1 MTPFFCDSYN
11 VNPDKGIILK
21 AAVLRERVTGKVSD
35 FGPLFEYTVKL
46 VLLTSFLELVLYR
59 LVSRLG
65 MHLSKMAAD
74 HPWITPTF
82 TALTE
87 VGTWL
92 LNIVAVLLF
101 LALTVALINRWG
113 DPEAS
118 RLSTLGNVGTVLL
131 LLLTVVFLVVQPG
144 MLGAIVYNGLT
155 LLVLT
160 AFVSEYAM
168 THREPAQRVLAG
180 TYYLGVSGW
189 LYYQIVSSIYSLMG
203 TIAAPPL
210 VYESHRAGEALMVLA
225 SFFVFVAYGKS
236 KSLSLRTKNRRQRNR
251 AIWFWSTTGIIFSA
265 LLVADY
271 VLDLYNPTLASTIRQ
286 ASQGIGW
293 IFQFGMGY
301 TFYLPFAVYV
311 GGLLF
316 WSYTVVKLLM
326 IGRLAGYGIGLMFIA
341 GYALL
346 FSNLTLMVILGVMLL
361 ALDRV
366 KPAVAES
373 VPAAA
378 GPVVPASEGL
388 LHGQA

>member
-1 MTPFFCDSYN
+1 M
-11 VNPDKGIILK
+11 
-21 AAVLRERVTGKVSD
+21 AVPVGMVMKTASLSERITGRVSD

-101 LALTVALINRWG
+101 LALTLTMVNRWG
-113 DPEAS
+113 GRDTSKLVKMGIAGAA
-118 RLSTLGNVGTVLL
+118 LLLFLTVL
-131 LLLTVVFLVVQPG
+131 FLVVQPG
-144 MLGAIVYNGLT
+144 MLGAIIYNGLT

-160 AFVSEYAM
+160 LFVSEYVI
-168 THREPAQRVLAG
+168 THREPAQRILAA

-189 LYYQIVSSIYSLMG
+189 LYYQIISTVYSLAG
-203 TIAAPPL
+203 TLAAPPL

-225 SFFVFVAYGKS
+225 SYLVFVAYGSS
-236 KSLSLRTKNRRQRNR
+236 KSLSLRTTNRRQRNR
-251 AIWFWSTTGIIFSA
+251 AIWFWSTTGIIFTA
-265 LLVADY
+265 LIVADY
-271 VLDLYNPTLASTIRQ
+271 FLDLYSPAFASAFRQ

-311 GGLLF
+311 GGLLC
-316 WSYTVVKLLM
+316 WSYTVIKLVM
-326 IGRLAGYGIGLMFIA
+326 TGRLAGYGIGLMFIA

-346 FSNLTLMVILGVMLL
+346 FSNLTLMVVLGVMLL
-361 ALDRV
+361 ALDRA
-366 KPAVAES
+366 K
-373 VPAAA
+373 AAA
-378 GPVVPASEGL
+378 TEAVSTTAGPMMPATDGL
-388 LHGQA
+388 ITGRA

>member
-1 MTPFFCDSYN
+1 MSALMGM
-11 VNPDKGIILK
+11 VMK
-21 AAVLRERVTGKVSD
+21 AATFSERVTGKVSD
-35 FGPLFEYTVKL
+35 FGLLFEYTVKL

-65 MHLSKMAAD
+65 MHLSKLAAD

-92 LNIVAVLLF
+92 LNIVAVFLF
-101 LALTVALINRWG
+101 LALTLALINRWG
-113 DPEAS
+113 GPQTS
-118 RLSTLGNVGTVLL
+118 RLSKLGSVGAALL
-131 LLLTVVFLVVQPG
+131 LLLTIVFLVVQPG
-144 MLGAIVYNGLT
+144 MLGAVIYNGLT

-160 AFVSEYAM
+160 AFLSEYVM
-168 THREPAQRVLAG
+168 THREPAQRVLAA
-180 TYYLGVSGW
+180 TYYLGISGW
-189 LYYQIVSSIYSLMG
+189 LYYQIVSTMYSLTG

-210 VYESHRAGEALMVLA
+210 VYESHRMGEALMVLA

-236 KSLSLRTKNRRQRNR
+236 KSLSLRTRNR
-251 AIWFWSTTGIIFSA
+251 QQWKRAMWFWSTTGIIFSA
-265 LLVADY
+265 LIVADY
-271 VLDLYNPTLASTIRQ
+271 LLELYSPAFASAFRQ

-311 GGLLF
+311 AGLLC

-326 IGRLAGYGIGLMFIA
+326 IGRLAGYGVGLMFIA

-346 FSNLTLMVILGVMLL
+346 FSNLTLMVVLGVILL
-361 ALDRV
+361 TLDRV
-366 KPAVAES
+366 KPIVAES
-373 VPAAA
+373 LPAAT
-378 GPVVPASEGL
+378 GSVLPATDGL
-388 LHGQA
+388 VHGQA

>member
-1 MTPFFCDSYN
+1 MVMKTATLS
-11 VNPDKGIILK
+11 
-21 AAVLRERVTGKVSD
+21 ERITGRVSD

-101 LALTVALINRWG
+101 LALALTMVNRWG
-113 DPEAS
+113 VPDTG
-118 RLSTLGNVGTVLL
+118 RLVKLGIAGTALVLFLTVL
-131 LLLTVVFLVVQPG
+131 FLVVQPG
-144 MLGAIVYNGLT
+144 MLGAVIYNGLT

-160 AFVSEYAM
+160 LFVSEYVM
-168 THREPAQRVLAG
+168 THREPAQRVLAA

-189 LYYQIVSSIYSLMG
+189 LYYQIVSTAYSLAG
-203 TIAAPPL
+203 TLAAPPF

-225 SFFVFVAYGKS
+225 SYLVFVAFGS
-236 KSLSLRTKNRRQRNR
+236 SRGLSLRTRNRRQRNR
-251 AIWFWSTTGIIFSA
+251 AIWFWSATGIIFSA
-265 LLVADY
+265 LIVADY
-271 VLDLYNPTLASTIRQ
+271 LLDLYSPAFASAFRQ

-311 GGLLF
+311 GGLLC
-316 WSYTVVKLLM
+316 WSYTVIKLVM
-326 IGRLAGYGIGLMFIA
+326 TGRLAGYGIGLMFIA

-346 FSNLTLMVILGVMLL
+346 FSNLTLMVVLGVMLL

-366 KPAVAES
+366 KASATEAV
-373 VPAAA
+373 PTTA
-378 GPVVPASEGL
+378 GPVVPATDGL
-388 LHGQA
+388 ITGRA

>member
-1 MTPFFCDSYN
+1 MG
-11 VNPDKGIILK
+11 VVVK
-21 AAVLRERVTGKVSD
+21 AAALSERVTGKVSD

-101 LALTVALINRWG
+101 LALTLTLINRWG
-113 DPEAS
+113 GSETG
-118 RLSTLGNVGTVLL
+118 RLGKLGCAGTALL

-160 AFVSEYAM
+160 AFVSEYM
-168 THREPAQRVLAG
+168 LTHREPAQRMLAA
-180 TYYLGVSGW
+180 TYYLGISGW
-189 LYYQIVSSIYSLMG
+189 LYYQIVSTIYSVMG

-210 VYESHRAGEALMVLA
+210 VYESHRMGEALMVLA
-225 SFFVFVAYGKS
+225 SFFVFVVYGKS
-236 KSLSLRTKNRRQRNR
+236 KSLSLRTKNRQQRNR
-251 AIWFWSTTGIIFSA
+251 AIWFWSTASVIFSG
-265 LLVADY
+265 LIVTDY
-271 VLDLYNPTLASTIRQ
+271 FLDLYNPALASAVRQ

-311 GGLLF
+311 AGLLC
-316 WSYTVVKLLM
+316 WSYSVVKLLM
-326 IGRLAGYGIGLMFIA
+326 TGRLAGYGIGLMFIA

-346 FSNLTLMVILGVMLL
+346 FSNLTLMVVLGVMLL
-361 ALDRV
+361 TLDRV
-366 KPAVAES
+366 KPAAAEARS
-373 VPAAA
+373 TAA
-378 GPVVPASEGL
+378 GPIMPAPDGL
-388 LHGQA
+388 ITGRA

>member
-1 MTPFFCDSYN
+1 M
-11 VNPDKGIILK
+11 K
-21 AAVLRERVTGKVSD
+21 AATVLYERVTGKVSD

-59 LVSRLG
+59 LLSRLG
-65 MHLSKMAAD
+65 MHLSKMAAE

-101 LALTVALINRWG
+101 LALMLTLINRRG
-113 DPEAS
+113 GPDAG
-118 RLSTLGNVGTVLL
+118 RLGKLGSVGAALL
-131 LLLTVVFLVVQPG
+131 LLLTVAFLVVQPG
-144 MLGAIVYNGLT
+144 MPGAIVYNGLT

-160 AFVSEYAM
+160 ACVSEYIM
-168 THREPAQRVLAG
+168 THREPAQRALAV

-189 LYYQIVSSIYSLMG
+189 LYYQIVSTLYSLTG

-236 KSLSLRTKNRRQRNR
+236 KSLSLRTRNRRQRNR
-251 AIWFWSTTGIIFSA
+251 ALWFWSMTGVIFFV
-265 LLVADY
+265 LIVADY
-271 VLDLYNPTLASTIRQ
+271 LLDTLNPAFASAFRQ

-301 TFYLPFAVYV
+301 TFYLPFAVYIA
-311 GGLLF
+311 GFLC

-346 FSNLTLMVILGVMLL
+346 FSNLTLMVVLGVMLL

-366 KPAVAES
+366 KPTAAES
-373 VPAAA
+373 ASTAA
-378 GPVVPASEGL
+378 GPVPASDGL
-388 LHGQA
+388 LPGQA

>member
-1 MTPFFCDSYN
+1 M
-11 VNPDKGIILK
+11 K
-21 AAVLRERVTGKVSD
+21 AAAVSERVTGKVSD
-35 FGPLFEYTVKL
+35 FGPLFEYAVKL
-46 VLLTSFLELVLYR
+46 VLLTAFLELVLYR
-59 LVSRLG
+59 LASRLG

-101 LALTVALINRWG
+101 LVLTLTMINRWG
-113 DPEAS
+113 GPETG
-118 RLSTLGNVGTVLL
+118 RLGKLGSVGTALL

-160 AFVSEYAM
+160 AFVSEYVV
-168 THREPAQRVLAG
+168 THREPAQRMMAA

-189 LYYQIVSSIYSLMG
+189 LYYQIVSTIYSLMG

-271 VLDLYNPTLASTIRQ
+271 ALDLYNPTLASTVRQ

-311 GGLLF
+311 GGLLC

-346 FSNLTLMVILGVMLL
+346 FSNLTLMVVLGVMLL

-366 KPAVAES
+366 KPTVAES
-373 VPAAA
+373 VPTAA
-378 GPVVPASEGL
+378 GPVMPASDGL
-388 LHGQA
+388 LPGQA

>member
-1 MTPFFCDSYN
+1 M
-11 VNPDKGIILK
+11 K
-21 AAVLRERVTGKVSD
+21 ATALTERVTGKVSD

-46 VLLTSFLELVLYR
+46 VFLTSFLELVLYR

-101 LALTVALINRWG
+101 LALTLTLINRWG
-113 DPEAS
+113 GPQTG
-118 RLSTLGNVGTVLL
+118 RLSKLGTVGAALL
-131 LLLTVVFLVVQPG
+131 LLLTAMFLVVQPG

-160 AFVSEYAM
+160 AFISEYVA
-168 THREPAQRVLAG
+168 THREPAQRVLAI

-189 LYYQIVSSIYSLMG
+189 LYYQVVSTLYSLMG

-271 VLDLYNPTLASTIRQ
+271 VLDLYNPALASAVRQ

-311 GGLLF
+311 MGLLC
-316 WSYTVVKLLM
+316 WSYTVIKLLM

-346 FSNLTLMVILGVMLL
+346 FSNLTLMVVLGVMLL

-366 KPAVAES
+366 KPTVAQS
-373 VPAAA
+373 VPTAA
-378 GPVVPASEGL
+378 GPVMPASDGL
-388 LHGQA
+388 LPGQA

>member
-1 MTPFFCDSYN
+1 M
-11 VNPDKGIILK
+11 K
-21 AAVLRERVTGKVSD
+21 AAALGERMTGKVSD

-59 LVSRLG
+59 LISRLG
-65 MHLSKMAAD
+65 MHLSKFTVD

-101 LALTVALINRWG
+101 LALTLILINRWG
-113 DPEAS
+113 GPEVGRFS
-118 RLSTLGNVGTVLL
+118 KLGTVGAALL

-144 MLGAIVYNGLT
+144 MLGAVVYNGLT

-160 AFVSEYAM
+160 VFVSEYVM
-168 THREPAQRVLAG
+168 THREPAQRVLAA

-189 LYYQIVSSIYSLMG
+189 LYYQVVSTIYSLMG

-210 VYESHRAGEALMVLA
+210 VYESHRVGEALMVLA
-225 SFFVFVAYGKS
+225 SFFVFVAYGKG
-236 KSLSLRTKNRRQRNR
+236 KSLSLRTRNRRQWNR
-251 AIWFWSTTGIIFSA
+251 AIWFWSATGVIFAA
-265 LLVADY
+265 LIVADY
-271 VLDLYNPTLASTIRQ
+271 LLDLYNPTFASAFRQ

-301 TFYLPFAVYV
+301 TFYLPFALYV
-311 GGLLF
+311 GGLLC

-326 IGRLAGYGIGLMFIA
+326 IGRLAGYGIGLMFMA

-346 FSNLTLMVILGVMLL
+346 FSNLTLMVVLGVMLL
-361 ALDRV
+361 TLDRV
-366 KPAVAES
+366 KPTAAES
-373 VPAAA
+373 VPTAAD
-378 GPVVPASEGL
+378 PVISASDSL
-388 LHGQA
+388 LPGQI

>member
-1 MTPFFCDSYN
+1 M
-11 VNPDKGIILK
+11 K
-21 AAVLRERVTGKVSD
+21 AAALSERVTGKVSD
-35 FGPLFEYTVKL
+35 FGPLFEYAVKL
-46 VLLTSFLELVLYR
+46 VLLTAFLELVLYR
-59 LVSRLG
+59 LASRLG

-101 LALTVALINRWG
+101 LVLTLTMINRWG
-113 DPEAS
+113 GPETG
-118 RLSTLGNVGTVLL
+118 RLGKLGSVGTALL

-160 AFVSEYAM
+160 AFVSEYVV
-168 THREPAQRVLAG
+168 THRDPAQRMMAA

-189 LYYQIVSSIYSLMG
+189 LYYQIVSTIYSLMG

-271 VLDLYNPTLASTIRQ
+271 ALDLYNPTLASTVRQ

-311 GGLLF
+311 GGLLC
-316 WSYTVVKLLM
+316 WSYTVVRLLM

-346 FSNLTLMVILGVMLL
+346 FSNLTLMVVLGVMLL

-366 KPAVAES
+366 KPTVAES
-373 VPAAA
+373 VPTAA
-378 GPVVPASEGL
+378 GPVMPASDGL
-388 LHGQA
+388 LPGQA

>member
-1 MTPFFCDSYN
+1 M
-11 VNPDKGIILK
+11 K
-21 AAVLRERVTGKVSD
+21 AAALSERVTGKVSD
-35 FGPLFEYTVKL
+35 FGPLFEYAVKL
-46 VLLTSFLELVLYR
+46 VLLTAFLELVLYR
-59 LVSRLG
+59 LASRLG

-101 LALTVALINRWG
+101 LVLTLTMINRWG
-113 DPEAS
+113 GPETG
-118 RLSTLGNVGTVLL
+118 RLGKLGSVGTALL

-160 AFVSEYAM
+160 AFVSEYVV
-168 THREPAQRVLAG
+168 THREPAQRMMAA

-189 LYYQIVSSIYSLMG
+189 LYYQIVSTIYSLMG

-225 SFFVFVAYGKS
+225 SFIVFVAYGKS
-236 KSLSLRTKNRRQRNR
+236 KSLSLRTKNRQQRNR

-271 VLDLYNPTLASTIRQ
+271 ALDLYNPTLASTVRQ

-311 GGLLF
+311 GGLLC
-316 WSYTVVKLLM
+316 WSYTVVRLLM

-346 FSNLTLMVILGVMLL
+346 FSNLTLMVVLGVMLL
-361 ALDRV
+361 VLDRV
-366 KPAVAES
+366 KPTVAES
-373 VPAAA
+373 VPTAA
-378 GPVVPASEGL
+378 GPVMPASDGL
-388 LHGQA
+388 LPGQA

>member
-1 MTPFFCDSYN
+1 
-11 VNPDKGIILK
+11 
-21 AAVLRERVTGKVSD
+21 VTGKVSD

-113 DPEAS
+113 GSETGW
-118 RLSTLGNVGTVLL
+118 LSKLGSAGTALL
-131 LLLTVVFLVVQPG
+131 LLLTVAFLVVQPG

-160 AFVSEYAM
+160 VFVSEYM
-168 THREPAQRVLAG
+168 MSHREPAQRVLAA
-180 TYYLGVSGW
+180 TYYLGISGW
-189 LYYQIVSSIYSLMG
+189 LYYQIMSTIYSLMG
-203 TIAAPPL
+203 TIAQPPL
-210 VYESHRAGEALMVLA
+210 VYESHRTGEALMVLA
-225 SFFVFVAYGKS
+225 SFLVFVAYGKS
-236 KSLSLRTKNRRQRNR
+236 KSLSLRTKNRQQRNR
-251 AIWFWSTTGIIFSA
+251 ARWFWSTTGVIFAA
-265 LLVADY
+265 LIVADY
-271 VLDLYNPTLASTIRQ
+271 LLDLYNPALASAFRQ

-311 GGLLF
+311 AGLLC
-316 WSYTVVKLLM
+316 WSYSVIKLLM

-346 FSNLTLMVILGVMLL
+346 FSNLTLMVVLGVMLL
-361 ALDRV
+361 TLDRV
-366 KPAVAES
+366 KSTAAEATAS
-373 VPAAA
+373 ATGSAM
-378 GPVVPASEGL
+378 PASDRL
-388 LHGQA
+388 ATGQV

>member
-1 MTPFFCDSYN
+1 MKTAS
-11 VNPDKGIILK
+11 LS
-21 AAVLRERVTGKVSD
+21 ERITGRVSD

-101 LALTVALINRWG
+101 LALTLTMVNRWG
-113 DPEAS
+113 GRDTSKLVKMGIAGAA
-118 RLSTLGNVGTVLL
+118 LLLFLTVL
-131 LLLTVVFLVVQPG
+131 FLVVQPG
-144 MLGAIVYNGLT
+144 MLGAIIYNGLT

-160 AFVSEYAM
+160 LFVSEYVI
-168 THREPAQRVLAG
+168 THREPAQRILAA

-189 LYYQIVSSIYSLMG
+189 LYYQIISTVYSLAG
-203 TIAAPPL
+203 TLAAPPL

-225 SFFVFVAYGKS
+225 SYLVFVAYGSS
-236 KSLSLRTKNRRQRNR
+236 KSLSLRTTNRRQRNR
-251 AIWFWSTTGIIFSA
+251 AIWFWSTTGIIFTA
-265 LLVADY
+265 LIVADY
-271 VLDLYNPTLASTIRQ
+271 FLDLYSPAFASAFRQ

-311 GGLLF
+311 GGLLC
-316 WSYTVVKLLM
+316 WSYTVIKLVM
-326 IGRLAGYGIGLMFIA
+326 TGRLAGYGIGLMFIA

-346 FSNLTLMVILGVMLL
+346 FSNLTLMVVLGVMLL
-361 ALDRV
+361 ALDRA
-366 KPAVAES
+366 K
-373 VPAAA
+373 AAA
-378 GPVVPASEGL
+378 TEAVSTTAGPMMPATDGL
-388 LHGQA
+388 ITGRA

>member
-1 MTPFFCDSYN
+1 MVMKTATLS
-11 VNPDKGIILK
+11 
-21 AAVLRERVTGKVSD
+21 ERITGRVSD

-101 LALTVALINRWG
+101 LALTLTMVNRWG
-113 DPEAS
+113 GRDTSKLVKMGIAGAA
-118 RLSTLGNVGTVLL
+118 LLLFLTVL
-131 LLLTVVFLVVQPG
+131 FLVVQPG
-144 MLGAIVYNGLT
+144 MLGAIIYNGLT

-160 AFVSEYAM
+160 LFVSEYVI
-168 THREPAQRVLAG
+168 THREPAQRILAA

-189 LYYQIVSSIYSLMG
+189 LYYQIISTIYSLAG
-203 TIAAPPL
+203 TLAAPPL

-225 SFFVFVAYGKS
+225 SYLVFVAYGS
-236 KSLSLRTKNRRQRNR
+236 SRSLSLRTTNRRQRNR
-251 AIWFWSTTGIIFSA
+251 AIWFWSTTGIIFTA
-265 LLVADY
+265 LIVADY
-271 VLDLYNPTLASTIRQ
+271 LLDLYSPAFASAFRQ

-311 GGLLF
+311 GGLLC
-316 WSYTVVKLLM
+316 WSYTVIKLVM
-326 IGRLAGYGIGLMFIA
+326 TGRLAGYGIGLMFIA

-346 FSNLTLMVILGVMLL
+346 FSNLTLMVVLGVMLL
-361 ALDRV
+361 ALDRA
-366 KPAVAES
+366 K
-373 VPAAA
+373 AAA
-378 GPVVPASEGL
+378 PEAVSTTAGPMMPATDGL
-388 LHGQA
+388 ITGRA